1 MTYTLGSRSW
11 KFALTC
17 CGGFTEKCNLPMKFD
32 ELGLSPEVMKA
43 VTKMGFTELTPIQ
56 KQTYELIREGRD
68 LVALAET
75 GSGKT
80 SACGIPLAE
89 MVDTRINDI
98 QALILVPTR
107 ELALQYV
114 DELTL
119 IGKHASIEPF
129 AIYGG
134 FSMDIQKAKL
144 AQGVHIL
151 VATPGRLIDHLY
163 NSTLTL
169 EQVRTVVLDEADEM
183 LNMGF
188 IEDVKFIL
196 SCIMNEYQTLL
207 FSATM
212 AEGVEELAN
221 SFLKD
226 PVRIELNKEDVSPQS
241 IIHRFRFLS
250 GKNRLQTLKHYLE
263 KEKPNQAIIFCN
275 SKRTGAI
282 LYTKLKGIVKSLEY
296 IHGGLDQPTRTS
308 IFNRFKQGRTRVM
321 IATDVAGRG
330 LDFSQVSH
338 IFNYDFPG
346 SSENYVHRT
355 GRTGRMGRRG
365 LAISFVTGKDLFAA
379 KRLFSE
385 KGIQVAWDGKAPK
398 LDRVGVKTVSR
409 YSSRNSKKQ
418 HLSQE
423 KR

>member
-1 MTYTLGSRSW
+1 
-11 KFALTC
+11 
-17 CGGFTEKCNLPMKFD
+17 MKFD
-32 ELGLSPEVMKA
+32 QLGLSPEIGKA
-43 VTKMGFTELTPIQ
+43 VDLMGFIDLTPIQ
-56 KQTYELIREGRD
+56 EQTYKHIRAGRD
-68 LVALAET
+68 LMALAET

-89 MVDTRINDI
+89 MVDREINGI

-114 DELTL
+114 EELGL
-119 IGKHASIEPF
+119 IGKYASIEPF

-144 AQGVHIL
+144 EHGVHIL

-183 LNMGF
+183 LKMGF

-196 SCIMNEYQTLL
+196 SCIMSEHQTLL

-212 AEGVEELAN
+212 ANDMEGLAN
-221 SFLKD
+221 TFLQD
-226 PVRIELNKEDVSPQS
+226 PVRIELNREDVSPQS
-241 IIHRFRFLS
+241 ITHRFRFILDN
-250 GKNRLQTLKHYLE
+250 NRLQMLKNYFTE
-263 KEKPNQAIIFCN
+263 EKPHQAIIFCN
-275 SKRTGAI
+275 SKRNGAM
-282 LYTKLKGIVKSLEY
+282 LFGKLKGSVKSLEY

-308 IFNRFKQGRTRVM
+308 IFNRFKQGRTQVM

-346 SSENYVHRT
+346 GSENYVHRT
-355 GRTGRMGRRG
+355 GRTGRMGRKG
-365 LAISFVTGKDLFAA
+365 AAISLVTGSDLFAV
-379 KRLFSE
+379 KRLFME
-385 KGIQVAWDGKAPK
+385 KRIQAVWDGNVPDFERADLK
-398 LDRVGVKTVSR
+398 KTSGFSGR
-409 YSSRNSKKQ
+409 KRNKKFIC
-418 HLSQE
+418 HD
-423 KR
+423 KK

>member
-1 MTYTLGSRSW
+1 MPGPFNKRFLRV
-11 KFALTC
+11 
-17 CGGFTEKCNLPMKFD
+17 MKFD

-43 VTKMGFTELTPIQ
+43 VSQMGFTDLTPIQ
-56 KQTYELIREGRD
+56 KQTYELIRSRRD

-89 MVDTRINDI
+89 MIDTQINEI

-119 IGKHASIEPF
+119 IGKYAGIEPF

-169 EQVRTVVLDEADEM
+169 EKVRTVVLDEADEM
-183 LNMGF
+183 LKMGF

-196 SCIMNEYQTLL
+196 SCIMNEHQTLL

-212 AEGVEELAN
+212 ADDVEELAN
-221 SFLKD
+221 QFLKN
-226 PVRIELNKEDVSPQS
+226 PTHIELNKEDVSPQS
-241 IIHRFRFLS
+241 ITHRFRFLS
-250 GKNRLQTLKHYLE
+250 DKNRLQSLKHYFE
-263 KEKPNQAIIFCN
+263 KEKPSQAIIFCN
-275 SKRTGAI
+275 SKRNGSF
-282 LYTKLKGIVKSLEY
+282 LYSKLKGFVKSIEY

-308 IFNRFKQGRTRVM
+308 IFNRFKRGRTRVM

-330 LDFSQVSH
+330 LDFSRVSH
-338 IFNYDFPG
+338 IFNYDFPREP
-346 SSENYVHRT
+346 ENYVHRT
-355 GRTGRMGRRG
+355 GRTGRMGRQG
-365 LAISFVTGKDLFAA
+365 IAISLVTGRDLSAV
-379 KRLFSE
+379 KRLFRE
-385 KGIQVAWDGKAPK
+385 KGIEGGWDGKVPDLERTA
-398 LDRVGVKTVSR
+398 VKKGGD
-409 YSSRNSKKQ
+409 NSVRRRKNKYPGKKNTASAQ
-418 HLSQE
+418 INAS
-423 KR
+423 

>member
-1 MTYTLGSRSW
+1 
-11 KFALTC
+11 
-17 CGGFTEKCNLPMKFD
+17 MKFD
-32 ELGLSPEVMKA
+32 ELGLSPEVIKA
-43 VTKMGFTELTPIQ
+43 VTEMGFTELTPIQ
-56 KQTYELIREGRD
+56 EQTFVLIREGRD

-89 MVDTRINDI
+89 MVNPKITGI

-114 DELTL
+114 DELSL
-119 IGKHASIEPF
+119 IGKHTGIAPF

-144 AQGVHIL
+144 AHGVHIL

-169 EQVRTVVLDEADEM
+169 EQVRIVVLDEADEM

-196 SCIMNEYQTLL
+196 SCIMNEHQTLL

-212 AEGVEELAN
+212 APDIEELAN

-226 PVRIELNKEDVSPQS
+226 PVRIELNLEDVSPQS
-241 IIHRFRFLS
+241 ITHRFCFVTD
-250 GKNRLQTLKHYLE
+250 KYRLQKLQHYLQE
-263 KEKPNQAIIFCN
+263 EDPVQAIIFCN
-275 SKRTGAI
+275 SKRGGA
-282 LYTKLKGIVKSLEY
+282 LLSNKLRKVADSLEY
-296 IHGGLDQPTRTS
+296 IHGGLDQNTRTS
-308 IFNRFKQGRTRVM
+308 IFNRFKQGKIRVL

-330 LDFSQVSH
+330 LDFSGVSH
-338 IFNYDFPG
+338 IFNYDFPREA
-346 SSENYVHRT
+346 ENYVHRT
-355 GRTGRMGRRG
+355 GRTGRMGREG
-365 LAISFVTGKDLFAA
+365 VAISLITPRDLFAVS
-379 KRLFSE
+379 RLLRE
-385 KGIQVAWDGKAPK
+385 KGIQASWDGKVPDLNAAAAGKISGRPA
-398 LDRVGVKTVSR
+398 SR
-409 YSSRNSKKQ
+409 PGGRRSRPVRKKAKSTP
-418 HLSQE
+418 LP
-423 KR
+423 

>member
-1 MTYTLGSRSW
+1 MR
-11 KFALTC
+11 
-17 CGGFTEKCNLPMKFD
+17 FD

-43 VTKMGFTELTPIQ
+43 VTQMGFSELTPIQ
-56 KQTYELIREGRD
+56 KQTYEIIRGRRD

-80 SACGIPLAE
+80 SACGIPLSE
-89 MVDTRINDI
+89 MIDTKINDI

-119 IGKHASIEPF
+119 IGKHAGIDPF

-144 AQGVHIL
+144 NHGVHIL

-169 EQVRTVVLDEADEM
+169 EQVRNVVLDEADEM

-196 SCIMNEYQTLL
+196 SCIMNEHQTLL

-212 AEGVEELAN
+212 ADEVEELAN
-221 SFLKD
+221 TFLKD
-226 PVRIELNKEDVSPQS
+226 PIRIELNKEDVSPQS

-250 GKNRLQTLKHYLE
+250 SKNRLQMLKHYIE
-263 KEKPNQAIIFCN
+263 NEKPDQAIIFCN
-275 SKRTGAI
+275 SKRNGSH
-282 LYTKLKGIVKSLEY
+282 LYNKLKATVKSLEY

-308 IFNRFKQGRTRVM
+308 IFNRFKQGKTRVM

-330 LDFSQVSH
+330 LEFSQVSH

-346 SSENYVHRT
+346 ASEIYVNRT
-355 GRTGRMGRRG
+355 GRTGRMGREG
-365 LAISFVTGKDLFAA
+365 VAISIVTDRDLSAVR
-379 KRLFSE
+379 RLLTE
-385 KGIQVAWDGKAPK
+385 KGIQAIWDGKVPH
-398 LDRVGVKTVSR
+398 LERVGLKTGSG
-409 YSSRNSKKQ
+409 YSHKKGKKK
-418 HLSQE
+418 HLSRK